1 MVRTECSSVKIVA
14 PRKRAARHALHSV
27 SHWRRELPNKIVD
40 GRMGQRERQS
50 IPRGGM
56 VTKGVAPALRAAGPL
71 FQFARLNENLDVACR
86 LYNDVRWREGLP
98 RALVAKDDQGDSNSF
113 LHVFGA
119 RNSFWR
125 LARCH
130 VHLLIQ
136 IGSRRES
143 YRTPWCCF
151 RVLLWDHSRRDSGVM
166 GVTCGWKW
174 RPFRYA

>member
-14 PRKRAARHALHSV
+14 PRKRAAQHALHSV

-56 VTKGVAPALRAAGPL
+56 VTKGVAPALRAAGPP

-125 LARCH
+125 SARGCKAATRKGRERRQGECRKLRWCGH
-130 VHLLIQ
+130 RAHHA
-136 IGSRRES
+136 GS
-143 YRTPWCCF
+143 
-151 RVLLWDHSRRDSGVM
+151 SG
-166 GVTCGWKW
+166 GADAFG
-174 RPFRYA
+174 